1 MCYICIGYID
11 IWNNMIYNNFKERS
25 EIMAQSTFSIRM
37 EDELKKE
44 FDQMCSDFGMSMS
57 TAITVFAKAVV
68 RERKIPFEITAS
80 EPFFT
85 DQNIKY
91 IMKSIEEYNTGDF
104 DKSKGLVIFFNQI
117 NDPQTG
123 KEKLQLKIHFAY
135 QWC

>member
-1 MCYICIGYID
+1 
-11 IWNNMIYNNFKERS
+11 
-25 EIMAQSTFSIRM
+25 MAQSTFSIRM

-91 IMKSIEEYNTGDF
+91 IMKSIEEYN
-104 DKSKGLVIFFNQI
+104 KG
-117 NDPQTG
+117 
-123 KEKLQLKIHFAY
+123 KLSEHQLIEVDDE
-135 QWC
+135 